1 MTWASTGTLLAGVR
15 IVDTTVGES
24 AQVTRLL
31 ADLGADVVKIGIAG
45 RCAEYRQAPLID
57 GRSVAFALHN
67 ANKRSVILDASD
79 DADRGR
85 FLALVDAADIIVDS
99 GNPGQASAFGVSIE
113 GLADRYEHLVAMSV
127 TDFGLQGPR
136 SHWCANDAVLVAM
149 SSVLARSGAPD
160 GPPILPPK
168 GIASSTAAAQAAWAV
183 LIAYFQ
189 RLRTGHGDYVDFSR
203 YDAVLQAL
211 DPPFGAQGQAAA
223 ARGLS
228 TARRGRPR
236 NQDSY
241 PIFASRDGWV
251 RICILAPRQWRAM
264 RAWLGEPSEFQDP
277 KYDSI
282 SARAADFGRIRSL
295 IATLFAQ
302 HSGEQLVAD
311 GAARGVP
318 VATILTPAEVMDTEH
333 FRVVS
338 AWTDTHITDDST
350 VTVPDGCVVVD
361 GERAGVRWLGGAV
374 GSAESIWPERLTT
387 SIAAEETTARPLDGV
402 TILDLGVIVAGGELG
417 RLFADMGAEVI
428 KIESPSYPDGLRQAR
443 PGQLMSESFAWTHR
457 NQVALGLDLRADAGA
472 QLFGRL
478 VAGADAVFANF
489 KPGTLCALG
498 FSFRRLQEINPQL
511 VLTESSA
518 FGDSGPWSSRL
529 GYGPLVRSSTGI
541 THLWATEDP
550 PRPDSPYP
558 FADAVTVYPD
568 HLVARLAAIATL
580 AALIRRRRIGVGSH
594 IHISQAETAV
604 SMLDAL
610 YTTSW
615 ARARGT
621 EIVEDVTLHGVYPCL
636 GDDEWCVLTIG
647 SDEDWTAVLRTLQAP
662 ALDTDP
668 RFGSL
673 ADRWHHRSELHDVLG
688 DFTRLHDA
696 RALAEAL
703 QQTGVAA
710 APMLRGSEVLDEPQV
725 QTRGLYVAM
734 THPLFDVQLPT
745 ETGPARYR
753 RIPPADLR
761 PAPLLGENT
770 VEVCRRHLQME
781 SAEIDRLIASG
792 VLYAPTAPTPTP
804 TVEEQP
810 A

>member
-1 MTWASTGTLLAGVR
+1 MTWASTDAPLAGLR
-15 IVDTTVGES
+15 IVDTTTGEV

-31 ADLGADVVKIGIAG
+31 ADLGAEVVRVEPAG
-45 RCAEYRQAPLID
+45 GCGERRLPPLID
-57 GRSVAFALHN
+57 SQSVAFALHN

-79 DADRGR
+79 DGDREQ
-85 FLALVDAADIIVDS
+85 FLALVSGADIIVDS
-99 GNPGQASAFGVSIE
+99 GNPGQASAFGVPVAD
-113 GLADRYEHLVAMSV
+113 LAHRYEHLVAMLV
-127 TDFGLQGPR
+127 TDFGTQGPR
-136 SHWCANDAVLVAM
+136 SHWRANDAVLVAM
-149 SSVLARSGAPD
+149 SSVLCRSGAPD
-160 GPPILPPK
+160 GPPVLPPA

-183 LIAYFQ
+183 LVAYFH
-189 RLRTGHGDYVDFSR
+189 RLRTGRGEYVDFAR

-228 TARRGRPR
+228 TARRGRPK

-264 RAWLGEPSEFQDP
+264 RAWLGEPAEFQDV

-282 SARAADFGRIRSL
+282 SARAADFDKIRTL
-295 IATLFAQ
+295 IARLFAR
-302 HSGEQLVAD
+302 HSGEQLVAE

-318 VATILTPAEVMDTEH
+318 VAAILTPAEVMECAH
-333 FRVVS
+333 FNAVS
-338 AWTDTHITDDST
+338 AWTDAAITDESI

-361 GERAGVRWLGGAV
+361 GVRAGVRWLAGRA
-374 GSAESIWPERLTT
+374 GSSEPVWPERPVTVA
-387 SIAAEETTARPLDGV
+387 AAEATARPLEGV

-443 PGQLMSESFAWTHR
+443 PGQIMSESFAWTHR
-457 NQVALGLDLRADAGA
+457 NQMALGLDLRADGGA
-472 QLFGRL
+472 ELFSRL
-478 VAGADAVFANF
+478 VVRADAVFANF

-498 FSFRRLQEINPQL
+498 FSFSQLQEINPRL

-518 FGDSGPWSSRL
+518 FGDNGPWSSRL
-529 GYGPLVRSSTGI
+529 GYGPLVRAATGI
-541 THLWATEDP
+541 TQLWATEDP

-558 FADAVTVYPD
+558 FSDAVTVFPD

-580 AALIRRRRIGVGSH
+580 AALIRRRRTGVGAQ

-604 SMLDAL
+604 SQLDAL

-621 EIVEDVTLHGVYPCL
+621 AVTEDLTLHGVYPCA
-636 GDDEWCVLTIG
+636 GDDEWCVVTVG
-647 SDEDWTAVLRTLQAP
+647 SDHDWNAVVKALEA
-662 ALDTDP
+662 AGLDTDP
-668 RFGSL
+668 RFGS
-673 ADRWHHRSELHDVLG
+673 ASDRWEHRAELHSALQR
-688 DFTRLHDA
+688 FTRRHDA
-696 RALAEAL
+696 HTLAETL

-710 APMLRGSEVLDEPQV
+710 APMLRGSDIIDEPQV
-725 QTRGLYVAM
+725 RSRGLYAEM
-734 THPLFDVQLPT
+734 THPLFDVRLPT
-745 ETGPARYR
+745 ETGPAQYR
-753 RIPPADLR
+753 RIPPAELR

-770 VEVCRRHLQME
+770 VDVCRRHLQMDDAAVE
-781 SAEIDRLIASG
+781 RLIAAG
-792 VLYAPTAPTPTP
+792 VLYAPPAPASIA
-804 TVEEQP
+804 EESL

>member
-1 MTWASTGTLLAGVR
+1 MTWAPTGAPLTGLRVVDITTGEAG
-15 IVDTTVGES
+15 
-24 AQVTRLL
+24 QVTRLL
-31 ADLGADVVKIGIAG
+31 ADLGADVVKIEPAG
-45 RCAEYRQAPLID
+45 GCAERRQAPLID
-57 GRSVAFALHN
+57 GHSVAFALHN
-67 ANKRSVILDASD
+67 ANKRSAILDASD
-79 DADRGR
+79 VGDRDR
-85 FLALVDAADIIVDS
+85 FLELVGAADIIVDS
-99 GNPGQASAFGVSIE
+99 GNPGQASAFGFPIE
-113 GLADRYEHLVAMSV
+113 ELADHYEHLVAMSV
-127 TDFGLQGPR
+127 TDFGAQGPR
-136 SHWCANDAVLVAM
+136 SHWRANDAVLVAM
-149 SSVLARSGAPD
+149 SSVLSRSGAPD
-160 GPPILPPK
+160 SPPVLPPA

-183 LIAYFQ
+183 LVAYFQ

-228 TARRGRPR
+228 TARRGRPK

-264 RAWLGEPSEFQDP
+264 RAWLGEPAEFQDA

-282 SARAADFGRIRSL
+282 SARAADFDRIRAL

-302 HSGEQLVAD
+302 YSGEQLVAE

-318 VATILTPAEVMDTEH
+318 VAAILTPAEVVDCAH
-333 FRVVS
+333 FRAVS
-338 AWTDTHITDDST
+338 AWTDADITDEAT
-350 VTVPDGCVVVD
+350 VTVPDGCVVID
-361 GERAGVRWLGGAV
+361 GERAGVRWLAARA
-374 GSAESIWPERLTT
+374 GSAEPVWPERPATV
-387 SIAAEETTARPLDGV
+387 AAAETTARPLDGV

-443 PGQLMSESFAWTHR
+443 PGQIMSESFAWTHR
-457 NQVALGLDLRADAGA
+457 NQVALGLDLRADGGA
-472 QLFGRL
+472 EIFGRL
-478 VAGADAVFANF
+478 VSGADAVFANF
-489 KPGTLCALG
+489 KPGTLSALG
-498 FSFRRLQEINPQL
+498 FSFPQLQEINPRL

-541 THLWATEDP
+541 TQLWATEDP

-580 AALIRRRRIGVGSH
+580 AALIRRRRAGVGSR

-604 SMLDAL
+604 SQLDAL

-621 EIVEDVTLHGVYPCL
+621 SVAEDLILHGVYPCA

-647 SDEDWTAVLRTLQAP
+647 SDQDWTAVLQALE
-662 ALDTDP
+662 AGLDTDP
-668 RFGSL
+668 RFGSVP
-673 ADRWHHRSELHDVLG
+673 DRWQHRAELHSELAR
-688 DFTRLHDA
+688 FTQRHDA
-696 RALAEAL
+696 HALAEAL
-703 QQTGVAA
+703 QQIGVAA
-710 APMLRGSEVLDEPQV
+710 APMLRGSDIIDEPQV
-725 QTRGLYVAM
+725 QARGLYAEM
-734 THPLFDVQLPT
+734 THPLFDVRLPT

-770 VEVCRRHLQME
+770 FEVCRRHLQMDA
-781 SAEIDRLIASG
+781 AEVDRLIAAG
-792 VLYAPTAPTPTP
+792 VLFAPNAPTP

-810 A
+810 V